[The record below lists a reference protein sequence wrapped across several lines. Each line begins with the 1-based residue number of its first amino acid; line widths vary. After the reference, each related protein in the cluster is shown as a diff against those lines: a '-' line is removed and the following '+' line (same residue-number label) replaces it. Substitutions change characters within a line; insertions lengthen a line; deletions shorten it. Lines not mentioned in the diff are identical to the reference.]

1 MIVRDGGYV
10 VQSPSLRSRTFL
22 DFIRAYNFTDD
33 YNAVDSLAE
42 RLLATENGLLTY
54 KDSRGV
60 DCYFY
65 YSSFGEG
72 SSIDIL
78 GYIPASQIQPEAV
91 EWSIVLLVC
100 GTLFLLFL
108 IDGAYILSI
117 NQNLRRA
124 VDMAEHANQAKTQ
137 FLSTMSHDIRTPMN
151 AVIGMTEIATLHL
164 DDAGY
169 VRDCLDK
176 VSASSSHLLTLVNDI
191 LDISKVENG
200 RMTLDPC
207 AISLSE
213 EVEKLSGMVRPS
225 AAVRGV
231 AFTLRMQDITQDIV
245 VTDPLRLRQVLI
257 NLLTNA
263 VKYDGS
269 IMAFFEGDVPFYV
282 CNAECVSGMKK
293 RESKS
298 ETFHA
303 APFEYEFLYAL
314 LGDSGA
320 YVYLESWTAS
330 RSARTATRPSWPSSS
345 CALCPQGST
354 RWRASRG
361 FPPSRRTAPTSATPV
376 SGIPMPPSSPS
387 PTTAASP
394 RPCATPSSRSAATSA
409 RASTRPPARR
419 SSPLCSSAPA
429 ELPFPHIAAGA
440 VPKGPCLLFA

>member
-1 MIVRDGGYV
+1 MVESMKQVSENYLSTEKGYADDWAAYIASCHMTAEEALDYIRTTNTQEDRAAHLVDMADLSARSTFVRNGNPWVHCYEEQQKLATMDSSAFLDKMEQLFNTGPDEVPVLGKYRVGESQRTVVSVGTRVMIREADGSDRPYLLLRLIPVEYLQNTWTFPTEFPLAEISMIVRDGGYV

-151 AVIGMTEIATLHL
+151 AVISMTEIAKLHL

-169 VRDCLDK
+169 VKD
-176 VSASSSHLLTLVNDI
+176 A
-191 LDISKVENG
+191 
-200 RMTLDPC
+200 
-207 AISLSE
+207 
-213 EVEKLSGMVRPS
+213 
-225 AAVRGV
+225 
-231 AFTLRMQDITQDIV
+231 
-245 VTDPLRLRQVLI
+245 
-257 NLLTNA
+257 
-263 VKYDGS
+263 
-269 IMAFFEGDVPFYV
+269 
-282 CNAECVSGMKK
+282 
-293 RESKS
+293 
-298 ETFHA
+298 
-303 APFEYEFLYAL
+303 
-314 LGDSGA
+314 
-320 YVYLESWTAS
+320 WT
-330 RSARTATRPSWPSSS
+330 R
-345 CALCPQGST
+345 
-354 RWRASRG
+354 
-361 FPPSRRTAPTSATPV
+361 
-376 SGIPMPPSSPS
+376 
-387 PTTAASP
+387 SP
-394 RPCATPSSRSAATSA
+394 R
-409 RASTRPPARR
+409 RAVT
-419 SSPLCSSAPA
+419 C
-429 ELPFPHIAAGA
+429 
-440 VPKGPCLLFA
+440 